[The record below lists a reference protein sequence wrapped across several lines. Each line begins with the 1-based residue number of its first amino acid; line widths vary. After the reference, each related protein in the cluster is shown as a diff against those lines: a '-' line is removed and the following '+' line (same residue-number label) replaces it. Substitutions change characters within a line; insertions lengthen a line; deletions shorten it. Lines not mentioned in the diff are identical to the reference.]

1 MDPFGM
7 GLIRS
12 VSGVRGVVGQ
22 DLDARVVYRYAWAF
36 AALQPPGPVLLA
48 RDSRPHGRDL
58 MAAAAQAMQ
67 QARRP
72 VIFAD
77 LVPTPTAQF
86 IVPRKHLA
94 GAIVLTA
101 SHNPIEYNGLKF
113 IGGDGCFLG
122 AEQTDVLF
130 ARADQTEAPE
140 EMPSRRIRSRVLL
153 DAVGLHI
160 LDTLDL
166 GCIDTEAI
174 LRRRFKVVADT
185 VNGAASFALPTLWRR
200 WAAR

>member
-1 MDPFGM
+1 MA
-7 GLIRS
+7 LIRS
-12 VSGVRGVVGQ
+12 VSGVRGIVGP
-22 DLDARVVYRYAWAF
+22 DLDPAVVHRYASAF

-48 RDSRPHGRDL
+48 RDSRPHGREL
-58 MAAAAQAMQ
+58 LEAAARAMQ

-122 AEQTDVLF
+122 AEQTNVLF
-130 ARADQTEAPE
+130 ARADQTEAPASI
-140 EMPSRRIRSRVLL
+140 PSRRIRRACIFWTLSTWDALTPKPYFAAGSR
-153 DAVGLHI
+153 
-160 LDTLDL
+160 
-166 GCIDTEAI
+166 
-174 LRRRFKVVADT
+174 
-185 VNGAASFALPTLWRR
+185 W
-200 WAAR
+200 